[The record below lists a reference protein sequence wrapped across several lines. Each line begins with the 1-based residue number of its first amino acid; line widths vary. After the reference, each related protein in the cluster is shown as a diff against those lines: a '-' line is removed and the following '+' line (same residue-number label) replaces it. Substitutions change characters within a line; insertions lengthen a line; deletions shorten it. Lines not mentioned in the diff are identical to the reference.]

1 MDEMKLNLSTKIM
14 RGLVASMVSKAIRKK
29 LGYDIEIQLNELAAT
44 VVNGQAQ
51 LHISVDAKLDNNELK
66 KILEAVVKD

>member
-14 RGLVASMVSKAIRKK
+14 RGLVASLVSKAIRKK

-51 LHISVDAKLDNNELK
+51 LHVSVDAKLDNNELK

>member
-14 RGLVASMVSKAIRKK
+14 RGLVASLVSKAIRKK

>member
-14 RGLVASMVSKAIRKK
+14 RGLVASLVSRAIRKK
-29 LGYDIEIQLNELAAT
+29 LGYDVEIQLNELAAT

-51 LHISVDAKLDNNELK
+51 LHVSVDAKLDNNELK
-66 KILEAVVKD
+66 KILEAAVKD